1 MNMKRRLLIVL
12 IVLFTKLLS
21 AQSSPIIDSL
31 LRQLKTVTDT
41 NRVNVLDELCAE
53 YRRRDVEKS
62 IHYGEEAL
70 VLAQKLRFEKGVTS
84 AMQHLASAYS
94 EKGNYKQSLDLRLQL
109 LEKYK
114 KTGDAFNIGRTLHFI
129 GNNYHSISNY
139 PKALDYYFNSVR
151 WKEKTNDQEGIAKT
165 LYLIAIVYQ
174 DQKNDTL
181 ALKYYR
187 NSLSA
192 YEKINGY
199 SGMAIVTTSI
209 GEIYQDQKN
218 FIKALPYLEK
228 ALEASKKINSPE
240 ANHAIATALL
250 NLSSVY
256 KDSLNFEKALAYNAE
271 VLKIAYRDNDPLIE
285 ALSLENSG
293 RIYFNMNKLQESN
306 NYFLKALEK
315 YREAEDKNSIALIQ
329 NSLAENYLQL
339 SDLKNAE
346 QHASAALQVAN
357 NEVGLQLEA
366 RDALELLIKINTAKG
381 NYNKAFGYQQKYITL
396 KDNLLNE
403 EKSKEIT
410 RLEMLYETEKK
421 EKEISLLKSEA
432 EKAEILRYAMGG
444 AVLFIVI
451 TAFFLYN
458 HQRVKN
464 RKNKQ
469 LYESQQALSAAE
481 LNNAKLREDQLQRE
495 LEFKTKELTTSALN
509 FIQKNSLMLE
519 IKDKIKEIQ
528 CKSDHGL
535 SRELNKLQHIV
546 DHSFNLD
553 NDWNE
558 FRLYFEQ
565 VHHNFLSNLKKQFPD
580 LTNKELR
587 LCALLRLNLNI
598 KETTTLLGISAE
610 SVKVAR
616 YRLRKKLGIGGEES
630 LTNFLMQSENGNHQ
644 AGINHKSV

>member
-1 MNMKRRLLIVL
+1 MKRRLLIVL
-12 IVLFTKLLS
+12 VVLFTKLLH
-21 AQSSPIIDSL
+21 AQSPPTIDSL
-31 LRQLKTVTDT
+31 LRELKTVTDT

-53 YRRRDVEKS
+53 YRRRDADKS
-62 IHYGEEAL
+62 IQYGEEAL
-70 VLAQKLRFEKGVTS
+70 AIAQNLRFEKGVTS
-84 AMQHLASAYS
+84 AMQHLSGAYT

-114 KTGDAFNIGRTLHFI
+114 KNGDAFNIGRTLHFI
-129 GNNYHSISNY
+129 GNNYHSMSNY
-139 PKALDYYFNSVR
+139 TKALDYYFNSIR
-151 WKEKTNDQEGIAKT
+151 WKEKTNDQEGIART

-181 ALKYYR
+181 ALKYYG
-187 NSLSA
+187 NSISA
-192 YEKINGY
+192 YEKLNEY
-199 SGMAIVTTSI
+199 SGIAIVATSI
-209 GEIYQDQKN
+209 GQIYQDQKN

-271 VLKIAYRDNDPLIE
+271 VLKTAYRDNDPLIE
-285 ALSLENSG
+285 ALSFENSG

-306 NYFLKALEK
+306 NYFLKALKK
-315 YREAEDKNSIALIQ
+315 YREAGDKNSIALIQ

-339 SDLKNAE
+339 SDLENAE
-346 QHASAALQVAN
+346 QYASAALQVTNHDA
-357 NEVGLQLEA
+357 GLQLEA
-366 RDALELLIKINTAKG
+366 KDALELLIKITTAKG
-381 NYNKAFGYQQKYITL
+381 NYNKAFNYQQKYITL
-396 KDNLLNE
+396 KDSLLSE

-432 EKAEILRYAMGG
+432 EKAEILHYVMAG
-444 AVLFIVI
+444 AALFIVI

-469 LYESQQALSAAE
+469 LYESRQALSTAE

-519 IKDKIKEIQ
+519 LKDKIKEIQ
-528 CKSDHGL
+528 GKSDHGL

-565 VHHNFLSNLKKQFPD
+565 VHHNFLSNLKKRFPD

-616 YRLRKKLGIGGEES
+616 YRLRKKLGLGGEEN
-630 LTNFLMQSENGNHQ
+630 LNDFFMQTENGNQQ
-644 AGINHKSV
+644 AGIYHKDV